1 MTSVSHNSS
10 NIKSPCGI
18 CQKWVFINHNRA
30 LQCSNCLRF
39 IHHKCSGLTFSDYQQ
54 LQLSKVWFCKL
65 CMVNI
70 FPFSSL
76 NDFEFCTLSNTRKP
90 SDIELL
96 PSLDIISRICSLNS
110 LDMSDIESNIPNPIN
125 SKYYFPSDFEKLT
138 LQASSSYLSLFHI
151 DINSLHA
158 HLSDLQTTLASLN
171 FLFHIIGISET
182 RENICTGFKMMVRWF
197 YTSLSTPKVCCWWCG
212 NLY

>member
-1 MTSVSHNSS
+1 
-10 NIKSPCGI
+10 
-18 CQKWVFINHNRA
+18 
-30 LQCSNCLRF
+30 
-39 IHHKCSGLTFSDYQQ
+39 
-54 LQLSKVWFCKL
+54 
-65 CMVNI
+65 
-70 FPFSSL
+70 
-76 NDFEFCTLSNTRKP
+76 
-90 SDIELL
+90 
-96 PSLDIISRICSLNS
+96 
-110 LDMSDIESNIPNPIN
+110 MSDIESNIPNPIN

-151 DINSLHA
+151 DIDSLHA

-182 RENICTGFKMMVRWF
+182 RENISTGFKMMVRWF